1 MIVPMTE
8 RDPAPTDAAPTD
20 SAPTDSALT
29 DVTLADAMTSLWR
42 AGRKLEGAGEAAG
55 RQAARHLRAAT
66 ETLAA
71 AGVTVQAHDGRAF
84 DPGLAL
90 EVVAYEPRPGT
101 TRETVLET
109 VRPCVYRSGRRIQVG
124 QVIVGTP

>member
-1 MIVPMTE
+1 MIVPMT
-8 RDPAPTDAAPTD
+8 DLP
-20 SAPTDSALT
+20 

-42 AGRKLEGAGEAAG
+42 AGRKLDAAEEPAG
-55 RQAARHLRAAT
+55 RQAARHLRAAA
-66 ETLAA
+66 EALAA
-71 AGVTVQAHDGRAF
+71 AGVTVQGHDGRVF

-90 EVVAYEPRPGT
+90 EVVAYEPRPGAT
-101 TRETVLET
+101 GETVLET